1 VTFAKICEKLE
12 AAGIE
17 SAAWDGALLIERF
30 CGVRAELVPL
40 DKERDYASPDLQAA
54 VDRRAAR
61 YPLQYLLGEW
71 PFYRQT
77 YEVSPDCLIPRSDTE
92 RLVEEAIRLLP
103 NGAEFADLCAGSGCI
118 GISVLAERPDT
129 RCVAVEKF
137 APTLAVAQK
146 NARKNRVSD
155 RYGAICADLLEGDC
169 FDGGRR
175 FDAILSN
182 PPYITEQAM
191 AALAPEL
198 AHEPRAA
205 LFGGED
211 GLIFYRQLL
220 NVYARHLTPQGFFLL
235 EIGFD
240 QAQAVLSLGEA
251 AGFSK
256 RHVLRD
262 FGGNDRVV
270 YLGERKKALG
280 EEP

>member
-1 VTFAKICEKLE
+1 MTFAKICEKLE

-198 AHEPRAA
+198 AHEPQVA
-205 LFGGED
+205 LDGGAD
-211 GLIFYRQLL
+211 GMRFYR
-220 NVYARHLTPQGFFLL
+220 HFLSGSDKVL
-235 EIGFD
+235 KQNGLWLFEIGYD
-240 QAQAVLSLGEA
+240 QEKAICDLCAELGFACAVE
-251 AGFSK
+251 
-256 RHVLRD
+256 RD
-262 FGGNDRVV
+262 LGGNPRVAII
-270 YLGERKKALG
+270 RKMN
-280 EEP
+280 